1 LDGRKKGI
9 LVIQHSS
16 MRKIISTL
24 FILIISTSIMAQ
36 NQAPR
41 VQLNHIAIYVTNLQG
56 SAGFYRDIIGL
67 DTLPEP
73 FKLGKHAWFKIGPA
87 MALHVIA
94 GAPEKKEYY
103 KNNHICF
110 SVSNIDQ
117 FIGKLKQKGI
127 VYEDVSGKAG
137 AITTRVDGVHQI
149 WFRDPDG
156 YWIEVNDARE

>member
-1 LDGRKKGI
+1 
-9 LVIQHSS
+9 
-16 MRKIISTL
+16 MRKTL
-24 FILIISTSIMAQ
+24 FSLILLGISICTMAQ
-36 NQAPR
+36 DNTPR
-41 VQLNHIAIYVTNLQG
+41 IQLNHIALYVTNLQQ
-56 SAGFYRDIIGL
+56 SASFYRDVMGL

-94 GAPEKKEYY
+94 GAPAKKEYY

-110 SVSNIDQ
+110 SVSSIDQ
-117 FIGKLKQKGI
+117 FIGKLTQRGI
-127 VYEDVSGKAG
+127 VYEDVNGKTG